1 MPKPKIQRSSVK
13 VMNRVKRENLI
24 YKPRQIKT
32 DKAAFGFC
40 ILELFNLIA
49 I

>member
-13 VMNRVKRENLI
+13 VMNKVKRENLI

-32 DKAAFGFC
+32 DNAAFPYSSLS
-40 ILELFNLIA
+40 I
-49 I
+49 